1 MIPVAQLQK
10 MEVFFNFKKL
20 CESLLELD
28 LDRAFSIFEQ
38 QSNLAFPNM
47 EAMKEEEARVFLT
60 SLNRSLYNYILYKRD
75 ISLHTCCCQ
84 SSIMVHRCASREGL
98 VERGHAILR
107 MYYNEL
113 SIAEQDNIYIVRAKQ
128 YIEENLSEPLGLE
141 QVANQVFVCKAYL
154 SELFSS
160 CTGIK
165 FSEYVTMQR
174 VEHAKQL
181 LICSNQSIQE
191 ISQNCGFSSAAYFSS
206 VFTRMTGKSPRKFR
220 QAALKNTA

>member
-1 MIPVAQLQK
+1 MIPVAQLEK

-20 CESLLELD
+20 CESILELD
-28 LDRAFSIFEQ
+28 LDRAFWIFEQ

-60 SLNRSLYNYILYKRD
+60 SMNRSLYNYILYKRD
-75 ISLHTCCCQ
+75 VSLHACCCQ
-84 SSIMVHRCASREGL
+84 NSIMVHKCASREGL
-98 VERGHAILR
+98 LERGQSILR

-113 SIAEQDNIYIVRAKQ
+113 NVSQKNNIYISRAKQ
-128 YIEENLSEPLGLE
+128 FIEENLSEPLSLE

-154 SELFSS
+154 SELFSN
-160 CTGIK
+160 CTGVK
-165 FSEYVTMQR
+165 FSEYVAMQR
-174 VEHAKQL
+174 VEHAKKL

-206 VFTRMTGKSPRKFR
+206 VFTRMAGKSPRKFR
-220 QAALKNTA
+220 QAVLKNTA

>member
-20 CESLLELD
+20 CESILELD
-28 LDRAFSIFEQ
+28 LDRAFLIFEQ

-47 EAMKEEEARVFLT
+47 EAMQEEEARVFLT
-60 SLNRSLYNYILYKRD
+60 SMNRSLYNYILYRRD
-75 ISLHTCCCQ
+75 ISLHACCCQ
-84 SSIMVHRCASREGL
+84 NSIMVHKCASREGL
-98 VERGHAILR
+98 MERGRSILR

-113 SIAEQDNIYIVRAKQ
+113 KISEKNNIYISRAKQ
-128 YIEENLSEPLGLE
+128 FIAENLSEPLSLE

-154 SELFSS
+154 SELFSN
-160 CTGIK
+160 CAGVK
-165 FSEYVTMQR
+165 FSEYVTLQR

-181 LICSNQSIQE
+181 LICSNESIQE
-191 ISQNCGFSSAAYFSS
+191 ISQDCGFSSAAYFSS

-220 QAALKNTA
+220 QSVLKNTA